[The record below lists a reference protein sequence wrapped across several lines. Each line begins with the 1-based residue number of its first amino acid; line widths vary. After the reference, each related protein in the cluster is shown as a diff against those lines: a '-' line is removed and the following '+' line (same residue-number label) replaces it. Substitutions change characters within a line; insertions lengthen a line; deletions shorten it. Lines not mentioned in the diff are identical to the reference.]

1 MEVSLLVFQC
11 CGTYH
16 TPNNPGSEFFPGETE
31 VFPAANPYFGGL
43 PDKCLQ
49 SRMQL
54 SSSMSISATCLTF
67 VETCK
72 LMAKAPL
79 DFFRGFFDMVVAGR
93 QDYPDMTK
101 ALLC

>member
-1 MEVSLLVFQC
+1 M
-11 CGTYH
+11 
-16 TPNNPGSEFFPGETE
+16 
-31 VFPAANPYFGGL
+31 
-43 PDKCLQ
+43 
-49 SRMQL
+49 L
-54 SSSMSISATCLTF
+54 SSEKKGAKVSATYLTF

-101 ALLC
+101 A